1 MFLAVFL
8 LCSSAAASDCSIGVK
23 NDQFFYDRSRCEMY
37 LEEVAR
43 RTPGQITAACVP
55 IEVTEV

>member
-1 MFLAVFL
+1 
-8 LCSSAAASDCSIGVK
+8 
-23 NDQFFYDRSRCEMY
+23 MY